1 MKSTGKFSSGKFSS
15 GKKTIFLF
23 LCLSL
28 LVLTLSSCSSKKGG
42 RFGKAGGFAGG
53 ANGAFSDEDLALAE
67 RNYSDGNIPLA
78 QDGSGY
84 GGGNGAPFS
93 DIKFSYD
100 SSSIPPEYRDQL
112 QRDSEI
118 LRQDPSLKLEIEGHC
133 DSRGTNEYNLAL
145 GKSRAKSVAKYL
157 VNLGVEPNQLS
168 TITYGEEI
176 PLAQGESE
184 SSFREN
190 RRAHFAVFR
199 QRASLGAEDTGGDN
213 GYRSDPFEA
222 DLPGGNAQGQAPS
235 NSEYRNNYPY

>member
-1 MKSTGKFSSGKFSS
+1 MKSSSLSS
-15 GKKTIFLF
+15 VQKTTIIFFCLLF
-23 LCLSL
+23 ISF
-28 LVLTLSSCSSKKGG
+28 TLSSCSSKKGG
-42 RFGKAGGFAGG
+42 RFGKAGGFAGSS
-53 ANGAFSDEDLALAE
+53 NGAFSDEDLALAQ

-78 QDGSGY
+78 QDGSSY

-100 SSSIPPEYRDQL
+100 SSSIPTEYRDQL
-112 QRDSEI
+112 QRDAEI

-157 VNLGVEPNQLS
+157 VNLGVEPSQLS

-184 SSFREN
+184 SAFREN

-199 QRASLGAEDTGGDN
+199 QRASLGAEN
-213 GYRSDPFEA
+213 SSAESGYRSDPFEGDVQGTNA
-222 DLPGGNAQGQAPS
+222 ELPSDAQ
-235 NSEYRNNYPY
+235 SEYRNNYPY